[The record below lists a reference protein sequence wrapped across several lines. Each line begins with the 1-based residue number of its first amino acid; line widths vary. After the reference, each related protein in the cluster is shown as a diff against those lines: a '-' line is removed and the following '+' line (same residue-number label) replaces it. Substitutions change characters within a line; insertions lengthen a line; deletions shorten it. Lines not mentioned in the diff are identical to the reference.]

1 MVTALKKSQIIAE
14 FVIMVSLAMIFAI
27 IFITAISQN
36 KGLYQTKEVLWL
48 KDIALK
54 IQDEVSIT
62 SYAENGY
69 SRQFKL
75 PSKIDNNNY
84 NISIRN
90 NTLII
95 WTNTTSYIT
104 AILNVTGYLKKD
116 SNTITKVNGI
126 TYVNQ

>member
-14 FVIMVSLAMIFAI
+14 FVIMISLAMVFAI
-27 IFITAISQN
+27 IFVTAISQN
-36 KGLYQTKEVLWL
+36 KGLYQTKESLWL

-75 PSKIDNNNY
+75 PGKIDNKNY

-95 WTNTTSYIT
+95 RTNTTSYIT